1 MTPVSPSADG
11 RSLSFVF
18 DISMG
23 VRRDDVRLAA
33 ALDALIARRRAEI
46 RRLLASYG
54 VPLVPRQA
62 EVTG

>member
-1 MTPVSPSADG
+1 
-11 RSLSFVF
+11 
-18 DISMG
+18 MG